1 MSDTNEQMFDI
12 ISMWTSV
19 FLEGIENCSNR
30 HVYESLS
37 KHPHKMHTVVFGRN
51 THHIF
56 PVNKRK
62 PLEGNENNLRDG
74 RPCNNPHESNELQR
88 NINDNF
94 KTTTLPLTSSVISRQ
109 DTKMRGRQIMDWK
122 HDRTKAKEKR
132 KRQMKYSLE
141 VQKSREN
148 AVSLQI
154 SSITRIVV
162 QSFRKL
168 IDCERCALFLMDH
181 ATNELCFKPVGNEH
195 DSDPREIRFPA
206 STGVAGW
213 VATKRQALNIRNAY
227 QDHRFNPEIDK
238 QTNYRTRTILCTPIL
253 SSTGHVFGVIQMV
266 NKKKGN
272 YRTIT
277 NNAKKKKSDAK
288 HHGYES
294 CFESFSEDD
303 EQTLHRCC
311 VQVYRALEPFL
322 VPNSTLESNINLSNP
337 LKESLSCKN
346 KLNAFIANETNK
358 GRRGSSGGKRRVTT
372 VSIKNDAGLRLERRR
387 SSVGSLVQFVNA
399 ETAKSHNGH
408 TAMEGMFGRD
418 ASVSEAIG
426 RFQFRSAAGPQMSA
440 KGQLRN
446 DPDRLI
452 AASKRKRMVEYSI
465 QRKDR
470 SK

>member
-1 MSDTNEQMFDI
+1 MFDI
-12 ISMWTSV
+12 ISMWTTV
-19 FLEGIENCSNR
+19 FLEGIENCSHYR
-30 HVYESLS
+30 KEDVLHESLS
-37 KHPHKMHTVVFGRN
+37 KHGHKNNHTVVFGRN
-51 THHIF
+51 THHTTV
-56 PVNKRK
+56 PVTKRNKPIEEHGTNARG
-62 PLEGNENNLRDG
+62 PLN
-74 RPCNNPHESNELQR
+74 SKELQR
-88 NINDNF
+88 NQNDNS
-94 KTTTLPLTSSVISRQ
+94 KTITLSNC
-109 DTKMRGRQIMDWK
+109 K
-122 HDRTKAKEKR
+122 HDRTIAREKR

-206 STGVAGW
+206 SAGVAGW
-213 VATKRQALNIRNAY
+213 VATERQALNIQNAY
-227 QDHRFNPEIDK
+227 QDDRFNPEIDK

-253 SSTGHVFGVIQMV
+253 SSTGHLVGVIQMV

-277 NNAKKKKSDAK
+277 DNAKKKKSDAK

-303 EQTLHRCC
+303 EETLHRCC
-311 VQVYRALEPFL
+311 VQVSRALEPFIA
-322 VPNSTLESNINLSNP
+322 PNSTCESNVKSSNTASRV
-337 LKESLSCKN
+337 ESVSCEN
-346 KLNAFIANETNK
+346 KLNAFMASETHK
-358 GRRGSSGGKRRVTT
+358 GSDERCSSAAVKRRVTT
-372 VSIKNDAGLRLERRR
+372 VSIQNDVGLRQERRR

-399 ETAKSHNGH
+399 ETGKSHNGH
-408 TAMEGMFGRD
+408 TTTATAMEGMFGRD

-440 KGQLRN
+440 KGQLRD
-446 DPDRLI
+446 DPDRIL
-452 AASKRKRMVEYSI
+452 AASKRKRMTEYSI
-465 QRKDR
+465 QRKDLN
-470 SK
+470 K